1 MHVAIRRTL
10 VSYCSARTPVERP
23 PFNAPSLSGTA
34 LLVPVQGHPLTASAE
49 FPFGAGGDGSRALA
63 ESGAFLKC
71 EQLFGTERFVVDLR
85 SGLNKVLEVSA
96 SQEVTEVDE
105 FAVVLVL
112 DCSRVVS

>member
-1 MHVAIRRTL
+1 MHWYHTAPPTHLRRT
-10 VSYCSARTPVERP
+10 S
-23 PFNAPSLSGTA
+23 PFTAPSLSGIKI
-34 LLVPVQGHPLTASAE
+34 LVPVQGHPLTVSAE
-49 FPFGAGGDGSRALA
+49 FSFGAGGDWSRALA

-85 SGLNKVLEVSA
+85 SGLNEVLEVSA
-96 SQEVTEVDE
+96 GQEVTEVDE